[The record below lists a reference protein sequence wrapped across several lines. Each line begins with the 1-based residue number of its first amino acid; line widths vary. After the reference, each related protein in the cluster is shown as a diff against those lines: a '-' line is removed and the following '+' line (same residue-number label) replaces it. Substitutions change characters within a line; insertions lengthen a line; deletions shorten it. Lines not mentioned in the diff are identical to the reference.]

1 MRFSLIEKLRGQL
14 SQEKIRL
21 ETGERPP
28 SRFREQTQR
37 TAVKA
42 LAIFFALMILL
53 TIFSRMA
60 EGATVAK
67 VSAEGIQ
74 SGILTERVNASGN
87 IEALGDVN
95 LSLPAGLDVEKVQ
108 ASVGQQVKK
117 GDPLVQLNLEQVRDK
132 INSLQQEINL
142 LDLKMQSADKGN
154 TSESA
159 ELIAEAKLTLQNA
172 KEDYE
177 TAKEGSQRSVQRAE
191 EDLEEAENALKEAN
205 AELEEIKVKALE
217 ERIKKASEELEAA
230 QENLETA
237 KESREDAIDAAEAAI
252 ESAKQSGSSQ
262 NQAYQSA
269 EAQLTR
275 AMNAL
280 DEAQI
285 ALQKAQESGDADAIA
300 AAQAAVDNALANYDE
315 AKRALEAVED
325 SITNNGQDLQNA
337 REELKKVTERW
348 DKKVEKAEVDVA
360 EKEELLAKAKN
371 SQDVSEEASVIAGQG
386 AVESAEQSVKNAK
399 RAVEDADSA
408 AETQMTS
415 AQRAVDS
422 ASRGVTQ
429 AENKAGSERKTSAEA
444 RQQAQIEKLE
454 YLSEKRAKEK
464 DLETLNE
471 LAQNEGILVSPI
483 DGSVMAIMEETG
495 ITQDGQKLAVI
506 SRKDRGFAFT
516 AKLPEKEAQNLHVG
530 DQGTLNFSADG
541 KSHTANVAVTAV
553 SPTDEEGNVTI
564 TAQLGEENFGVGT
577 ASMEIT
583 RQSEQ
588 YGSVLPLSALRNDSK
603 GDFVLVMQEKKSVM
617 GNVQTAVRVP
627 VQVLDKDSDKM
638 AVESSL
644 LPEDKIITD
653 SSKPISEGDKVR
665 LDGKGQ

>member
-172 KEDYE
+172 QEDYE
-177 TAKEGSQRSVQRAE
+177 TAQKNGQRSVQRAE
-191 EDLEEAENALKEAN
+191 EDLEEAENTLKEAN

-217 ERIKKASEELEAA
+217 ERIKEANEELEAA
-230 QENLETA
+230 QENLETV

-315 AKRALEAVED
+315 AKRALQTVED
-325 SITNNGQDLQNA
+325 SITNNGQNLQNA

-348 DKKVEKAEVDVA
+348 DKKVEKAEADVA
-360 EKEELLAKAKN
+360 EKEELLEKAKN
-371 SQDVSEEASVIAGQG
+371 NMDVSEDASVIAGQS

-429 AENKAGSERKTSAEA
+429 AENKASSERKTSAEA
-444 RQQAQIEKLE
+444 QQQAQIEKLE

-464 DLETLNE
+464 NLQMLSE
-471 LAQNEGILVSPI
+471 LDANQGVLVSPI
-483 DGSVMAIMEETG
+483 DGSVVALLEELGT
-495 ITQDGQKLAVI
+495 TQDGQKLAVI

-530 DQGTLNFSADG
+530 DKGTLNYSAEG
-541 KSHTANVAVTAV
+541 KKRTADATVTAI

-564 TAQLGEENFGVGT
+564 TAQLGEGNFGVGT

-603 GDFVLVMQEKKSVM
+603 GDFVLVMQEKKTVM
-617 GNVQTAVRVP
+617 GNVQTAMRVP